1 MLEVEVSGPSNGSE
15 AQGLSAPVVGCIT
28 LVWGIPAVKV
38 LAADGYILCSGLL
51 RTLTL
56 LYDNVCVTTANSI
69 DDVFAHIPE
78 SSAFDLV
85 LLDADMPGMENFA
98 GLRRVVKRLPDVPV
112 IITSPSENCH
122 QIVAAI
128 LSGARGYVLPSS
140 KPGVLK
146 HALQLIMAGEFYI
159 PARVLHPSS
168 GYSLQFERP
177 LPPAVMS
184 VGGDDFTAR
193 QREVTLMLADGKSNK
208 QIARE
213 LKVLEC
219 TVKLHVRSILRKLGV
234 KNRTE
239 AVLAAARAGYLPSE
253 THLRPDLG
261 HERLPSTAGNGS
273 G

>member
-1 MLEVEVSGPSNGSE
+1 M
-15 AQGLSAPVVGCIT
+15 
-28 LVWGIPAVKV
+28 KV

-51 RTLTL
+51 RTLML

-78 SSAFDLV
+78 SSAFDLL
-85 LLDADMPGMENFA
+85 LLDADMPGMENFV
-98 GLRRVVKRLPDVPV
+98 GLRHVVKRLPDVPV

-177 LPPAVMS
+177 LPPGVMP

-193 QREVTLMLADGKSNK
+193 QREITLMLADGKSNK
-208 QIARE
+208 EIARE

-253 THLRPDLG
+253 THLRRDLG
-261 HERLPSTAGNGS
+261 RGRLPSTAGNGS

>member
-1 MLEVEVSGPSNGSE
+1 
-15 AQGLSAPVVGCIT
+15 
-28 LVWGIPAVKV
+28 
-38 LAADGYILCSGLL
+38 
-51 RTLTL
+51 
-56 LYDNVCVTTANSI
+56 
-69 DDVFAHIPE
+69 
-78 SSAFDLV
+78 
-85 LLDADMPGMENFA
+85 MPGMENFV

-168 GYSLQFERP
+168 GYSLQCERP
-177 LPPAVMS
+177 LPPGVMP

-193 QREVTLMLADGKSNK
+193 QREITLMLADGKSNK
-208 QIARE
+208 EIARE
-213 LKVLEC
+213 LKVLKC

-234 KNRTE
+234 
-239 AVLAAARAGYLPSE
+239 AAADPRLFATRYE
-253 THLRPDLG
+253 VLRMLAP
-261 HERLPSTAGNGS
+261 GNVG
-273 G
+273 